1 MFRRGNAGA
10 RGNTAQGDQGEQSPG
25 ATQTKTAE
33 KARPAAE
40 TAKGRPTPKRSE
52 AERGR
57 RQGITGTPSRS
68 GGGSRSGTKTS
79 SADAQADRRARQE
92 AIRRGE
98 QWALPVRDRGPVKA
112 LARDYIDSRRRLSE
126 YYMYL
131 MIVLVVVLFIKKS
144 GLQLYA
150 EPIALVL
157 ILLVV
162 VDAAWLRFK
171 LTKLVRERLPGES
184 TRGLTIYAVFR
195 ALQIRRFRV
204 PPPRIRPGDQF

>member
-1 MFRRGNAGA
+1 VFRRGNSGA
-10 RGNTAQGDQGEQSPG
+10 RGNTAQDEQGAQSLG
-25 ATQTKTAE
+25 ATQTTE

-40 TAKGRPTPKRSE
+40 AAKGRATPKRSE

-57 RQGITGTPSRS
+57 RQGITGAPSRNATS
-68 GGGSRSGTKTS
+68 GRSGAKAS
-79 SADAQADRRARQE
+79 SADQRADRLRRNE
-92 AIRRGE
+92 AMRRGE
-98 QWALPVRDRGPVKA
+98 QWALPARDRGPVKQ

-131 MIVLVVVLFIKKS
+131 MIVLVVVLFIRQS
-144 GLQLYA
+144 GIQVYA

-157 ILLVV
+157 ILLVAL
-162 VDAAWLRFK
+162 DALYLRFR

-184 TRGLTIYAVFR
+184 TRGLTMYAVFR

-204 PPPRIRPGDQF
+204 PPPRVKVGDTV

>member
-10 RGNTAQGDQGEQSPG
+10 RGDTAQDDQGEQSLG
-25 ATQTKTAE
+25 APQTTKV
-33 KARPAAE
+33 RPAAE
-40 TAKGRPTPKRSE
+40 TAKGRATPKRSE

-57 RQGITGTPSRS
+57 RQGITGTPARS
-68 GGGSRSGTKTS
+68 GSRGGTKTS
-79 SADAQADRRARQE
+79 SADAQAERRARQE

-98 QWALPVRDRGPVKA
+98 QWALPARDRGPVKA

-131 MIVLVVVLFIKKS
+131 MIVLVIVLFVKQS
-144 GLQLYA
+144 GVQLYA

-157 ILLVV
+157 IGLVV
-162 VDAAWLRFK
+162 VDAAWLRYK
-171 LTKLVRERLPGES
+171 LTKLVHERLPGES
-184 TRGLTIYAVFR
+184 TRGLTMYAVFR

-204 PPPRIRPGDQF
+204 PPPRIRPGDQY

>member
-10 RGNTAQGDQGEQSPG
+10 RGDTAQDDQGEQSLG
-25 ATQTKTAE
+25 APQTTKV
-33 KARPAAE
+33 RPAAE
-40 TAKGRPTPKRSE
+40 TAKGRATPKRSE

-57 RQGITGTPSRS
+57 RQGITGTPARS
-68 GGGSRSGTKTS
+68 GGASRGGTKTS
-79 SADAQADRRARQE
+79 SADGQADRRARQE

-98 QWALPVRDRGPVKA
+98 QWALPARDRGPVKA

-131 MIVLVVVLFIKKS
+131 MIVLVIVLFIKKS

-184 TRGLTIYAVFR
+184 TRGLTTYAVFR

-204 PPPRIRPGDQF
+204 PPPRIRPGDQY

>member
-1 MFRRGNAGA
+1 VFRRGNAGA
-10 RGNTAQGDQGEQSPG
+10 RGDTAQDDQGEQSLG
-25 ATQTKTAE
+25 APQTTKV
-33 KARPAAE
+33 RPAAE
-40 TAKGRPTPKRSE
+40 TAKGRATPKRSE

-57 RQGITGTPSRS
+57 RQGITGTPARS
-68 GGGSRSGTKTS
+68 GSSGRGGTKTS
-79 SADAQADRRARQE
+79 SAEAQADRRARQE
-92 AIRRGE
+92 AVRRGE
-98 QWALPVRDRGPVKA
+98 QWALPARDRGPVKA

-131 MIVLVVVLFIKKS
+131 MIVLVVVLFIRKS

-157 ILLVV
+157 IGLVA

-184 TRGLTIYAVFR
+184 TRGLTMYAVFR

-204 PPPRIRPGDQF
+204 PPPRIRPGDEY

>member
-10 RGNTAQGDQGEQSPG
+10 RGDTAQDDQGEQSPG
-25 ATQTKTAE
+25 APQTTKV
-33 KARPAAE
+33 RPAAE
-40 TAKGRPTPKRSE
+40 TAKGRATPKRSE

-57 RQGITGTPSRS
+57 RQGITGTPARS
-68 GGGSRSGTKTS
+68 GSRGGTKTS
-79 SADAQADRRARQE
+79 SADAQAERRARQE

-98 QWALPVRDRGPVKA
+98 QWALPARDRGPVKA

-144 GLQLYA
+144 SVQLYA

-157 ILLVV
+157 IGLVV

-171 LTKLVRERLPGES
+171 LTRLVRERLPGES
-184 TRGLTIYAVFR
+184 TRGLTLYAVFR

-204 PPPRIRPGDQF
+204 PPPRIRPGDHY

>member
-1 MFRRGNAGA
+1 VFRRGNAGA
-10 RGNTAQGDQGEQSPG
+10 RGDTAQDDQGEQSLG
-25 ATQTKTAE
+25 APQTTKV
-33 KARPAAE
+33 RPAAE
-40 TAKGRPTPKRSE
+40 TAKGRATPKRSE

-68 GGGSRSGTKTS
+68 GSASRSGTKTS
-79 SADAQADRRARQE
+79 SADSRADRLARSE
-92 AIRRGE
+92 AMRRGE
-98 QWALPVRDRGPVKA
+98 QWALPARDRGPVKG

-131 MIVLVVVLFIKKS
+131 MIVLVVVLFVKKS
-144 GLQLYA
+144 GVQLYA

-171 LTKLVRERLPGES
+171 LTKLVRERLPGEN

-204 PPPRIRPGDQF
+204 PPPRIHPGDKF

>member
-1 MFRRGNAGA
+1 VFRRGNGGA
-10 RGNTAQGDQGEQSPG
+10 RGDSAQDDQGAQSPG
-25 ATQTKTAE
+25 ATQTTE

-40 TAKGRPTPKRSE
+40 TAKGHATPKRSV

-68 GGGSRSGTKTS
+68 ATSGRSGAKAS
-79 SADAQADRRARQE
+79 SSDQRADRVRRNE
-92 AIRRGE
+92 AMRRGE
-98 QWALPVRDRGPVKA
+98 QWALPARDRGPVKQ

-131 MIVLVVVLFIKKS
+131 MIVLVVVLFVRTS
-144 GLQLYA
+144 GVQLYA

-162 VDAAWLRFK
+162 VDAAYLRFK
-171 LTKLVRERLPGES
+171 LTRLVHERLPGES
-184 TRGLTIYAVFR
+184 TRGLTMYAVFR

-204 PPPRIRPGDQF
+204 PPPRVTVGEKV

>member
-10 RGNTAQGDQGEQSPG
+10 RGDTAQDDQGEQSLG
-25 ATQTKTAE
+25 APQTTKV
-33 KARPAAE
+33 RPAAE
-40 TAKGRPTPKRSE
+40 TAKGRATPKRSE

-57 RQGITGTPSRS
+57 RQGITGTPARS
-68 GGGSRSGTKTS
+68 GGSSRGGTKTS
-79 SADAQADRRARQE
+79 SANGQAERRARQE

-98 QWALPVRDRGPVKA
+98 QWALPARDRGPVKA

-184 TRGLTIYAVFR
+184 TRGLTTYAVFR

-204 PPPRIRPGDQF
+204 PPPRIRPGDQY

>member
-10 RGNTAQGDQGEQSPG
+10 RGDSAQDDQGEQSLG
-25 ATQTKTAE
+25 APQTTKV
-33 KARPAAE
+33 RPAAE
-40 TAKGRPTPKRSE
+40 TAKGRATPKRSE

-57 RQGITGTPSRS
+57 RQGITGTPARS
-68 GGGSRSGTKTS
+68 GSSSRNGTKTS
-79 SADAQADRRARQE
+79 SADARADRLARQE
-92 AIRRGE
+92 AMRRGE
-98 QWALPVRDRGPVKA
+98 QWALPTRDRGPVKA

-131 MIVLVVVLFIKKS
+131 MIVLVVVLFVKKS
-144 GLQLYA
+144 SVQLYA

-204 PPPRIRPGDQF
+204 PPPRIRPGDKY

>member
-1 MFRRGNAGA
+1 VFRRGNAGA
-10 RGNTAQGDQGEQSPG
+10 RGDTAQDDQGEQSLG
-25 ATQTKTAE
+25 APQTTKV
-33 KARPAAE
+33 RPAAE
-40 TAKGRPTPKRSE
+40 TAKGRATPKRSE

-68 GGGSRSGTKTS
+68 GSASRSGTKTS
-79 SADAQADRRARQE
+79 SADSRADRLARNE
-92 AIRRGE
+92 AMRRGE
-98 QWALPVRDRGPVKA
+98 QWALPARDRGPVKG

-131 MIVLVVVLFIKKS
+131 MIVLVVVLFVKKS
-144 GLQLYA
+144 GVQLYA

-171 LTKLVRERLPGES
+171 LTKLVRERLPGEN

-204 PPPRIRPGDQF
+204 PPPRIHPGDKF

>member
-10 RGNTAQGDQGEQSPG
+10 RGDTAQDDQGEQSLG
-25 ATQTKTAE
+25 APQTTKV
-33 KARPAAE
+33 RPAAE
-40 TAKGRPTPKRSE
+40 TAKGRATPKRSE

-57 RQGITGTPSRS
+57 RQGITGTPARS
-68 GGGSRSGTKTS
+68 GGSSRGGTKTS
-79 SADAQADRRARQE
+79 SADAQAERRARQE

-98 QWALPVRDRGPVKA
+98 QWALPARDRGPVKA

-131 MIVLVVVLFIKKS
+131 MIVLVIVLFVKQS
-144 GLQLYA
+144 GVQLYA

-184 TRGLTIYAVFR
+184 TRGLTMYAVFR

-204 PPPRIRPGDQF
+204 PPPRIRPGDQY

>member
-10 RGNTAQGDQGEQSPG
+10 RGDTAQDDQGEQSLG
-25 ATQTKTAE
+25 APQTTKV
-33 KARPAAE
+33 RPAAE
-40 TAKGRPTPKRSE
+40 TAKGRATPKRSE

-68 GGGSRSGTKTS
+68 GSASRSGTKTS
-79 SADAQADRRARQE
+79 SADARADRRARQE

-98 QWALPVRDRGPVKA
+98 QWALPARDRGPVKG

-131 MIVLVVVLFIKKS
+131 MIVLVVVLFVKKS
-144 GLQLYA
+144 GVQLYA

-184 TRGLTIYAVFR
+184 TRGLTLYAVFR

-204 PPPRIRPGDQF
+204 PPPRIRPGDQY

>member
-1 MFRRGNAGA
+1 VFRRGNAGA
-10 RGNTAQGDQGEQSPG
+10 RGDTAQDDQGEQSLG
-25 ATQTKTAE
+25 APQTTKV
-33 KARPAAE
+33 RPAAE
-40 TAKGRPTPKRSE
+40 TAKGRATPKRSE

-57 RQGITGTPSRS
+57 RQGITGTPARS
-68 GGGSRSGTKTS
+68 GSSSRSGTKTS

-98 QWALPVRDRGPVKA
+98 QWALPARDRGPVKA

-131 MIVLVVVLFIKKS
+131 MIVLVIVLFVKKS
-144 GLQLYA
+144 GVQLYA

-184 TRGLTIYAVFR
+184 TRGLTMYAVFR

-204 PPPRIRPGDQF
+204 PPPRIHPGDQY

>member
-10 RGNTAQGDQGEQSPG
+10 RGDTAQDDQGEQSLG
-25 ATQTKTAE
+25 APQTTKV
-33 KARPAAE
+33 RPAAE
-40 TAKGRPTPKRSE
+40 TAKGRATPKRSE

-68 GGGSRSGTKTS
+68 GSASRSGTKTS
-79 SADAQADRRARQE
+79 SADSRADRLARNE
-92 AIRRGE
+92 AMRRGE
-98 QWALPVRDRGPVKA
+98 QWALPARDRGPVKG

-131 MIVLVVVLFIKKS
+131 MIVLVVVLFVKKS
-144 GLQLYA
+144 GVQLYA

-204 PPPRIRPGDQF
+204 PPPRIHPGDKF

>member
-10 RGNTAQGDQGEQSPG
+10 RGDTAQDDQGEQSLG
-25 ATQTKTAE
+25 APQTTKV
-33 KARPAAE
+33 RPAAE
-40 TAKGRPTPKRSE
+40 TAKGRATPKRSE

-57 RQGITGTPSRS
+57 RQGITGTPARS
-68 GGGSRSGTKTS
+68 GGSSRGGTKTS
-79 SADAQADRRARQE
+79 SADGQAERRARQE

-98 QWALPVRDRGPVKA
+98 QWALPARDRGPVKA

-184 TRGLTIYAVFR
+184 TRGLTTYAVFR

-204 PPPRIRPGDQF
+204 PPPRIRPGDQY

>member
-1 MFRRGNAGA
+1 VFRRGNGGA
-10 RGNTAQGDQGEQSPG
+10 RGDSAQDDQGAQSPG
-25 ATQTKTAE
+25 ATQTTE

-40 TAKGRPTPKRSE
+40 TAKGHATPKRSV

-68 GGGSRSGTKTS
+68 ATSGRSGSKAS
-79 SADAQADRRARQE
+79 SADQRADRVRRNE
-92 AIRRGE
+92 AMRRGE
-98 QWALPVRDRGPVKA
+98 QWALPARDRGPVKQ

-131 MIVLVVVLFIKKS
+131 MIVLVVVLFVRTS
-144 GLQLYA
+144 GVQLYA

-162 VDAAWLRFK
+162 VDAAYLRFK
-171 LTKLVRERLPGES
+171 LTRLVHERLPGES
-184 TRGLTIYAVFR
+184 TRGLTMYAVFR

-204 PPPRIRPGDQF
+204 PPPRVTVGEKV

>member
-10 RGNTAQGDQGEQSPG
+10 RGNSAQDDQGEQSLG
-25 ATQTKTAE
+25 APQTTKV
-33 KARPAAE
+33 RPAAE
-40 TAKGRPTPKRSE
+40 TAKGRATPKRSE

-57 RQGITGTPSRS
+57 RQGITGTPARS
-68 GGGSRSGTKTS
+68 GSTSRGGTKTS
-79 SADAQADRRARQE
+79 SADSRADRLARNE
-92 AIRRGE
+92 AMRRGE
-98 QWALPVRDRGPVKA
+98 QWALPARDRGPVKA

-131 MIVLVVVLFIKKS
+131 MIVLVVVLFVKKS
-144 GLQLYA
+144 GVQLYA

-171 LTKLVRERLPGES
+171 LTKLVRERLPGDS
-184 TRGLTIYAVFR
+184 TRGLTMYAVFR

-204 PPPRIRPGDQF
+204 PPPRIRPGDEY

>member
-10 RGNTAQGDQGEQSPG
+10 RGDTAQDDQGEQSLG
-25 ATQTKTAE
+25 AQQTTKV
-33 KARPAAE
+33 RPAAE
-40 TAKGRPTPKRSE
+40 TAKGRATPKRSE

-57 RQGITGTPSRS
+57 RQGITGTPARS
-68 GGGSRSGTKTS
+68 GGSSRGGTKTS
-79 SADAQADRRARQE
+79 SADGQADRRARQE

-98 QWALPVRDRGPVKA
+98 QWALPARDRGPVKA

-131 MIVLVVVLFIKKS
+131 MIVLVIVLFIKKS

-184 TRGLTIYAVFR
+184 TRGLTTYAVFR

-204 PPPRIRPGDQF
+204 PPPRIRPGDQY

>member
-1 MFRRGNAGA
+1 VFRRGNAGA
-10 RGNTAQGDQGEQSPG
+10 RGNSAQDDQGEQSLG
-25 ATQTKTAE
+25 APQTTKV
-33 KARPAAE
+33 RPAAE
-40 TAKGRPTPKRSE
+40 TAKGRATPKRSE

-57 RQGITGTPSRS
+57 RQGITGTPARS
-68 GGGSRSGTKTS
+68 GSTSRGGTKTS
-79 SADAQADRRARQE
+79 SADSRADRLARNE
-92 AIRRGE
+92 AMRRGE
-98 QWALPVRDRGPVKA
+98 QWALPARDRGPVKA

-131 MIVLVVVLFIKKS
+131 MIVLVVVLFVKKS
-144 GLQLYA
+144 GVQLYA

-171 LTKLVRERLPGES
+171 LTKLVRERLPGDS
-184 TRGLTIYAVFR
+184 TRGLTMYAVFR

-204 PPPRIRPGDQF
+204 PPPRIRPGDEY

>member
-1 MFRRGNAGA
+1 VFRRGNAGA
-10 RGNTAQGDQGEQSPG
+10 RGDTAQDDQGEQSLG
-25 ATQTKTAE
+25 APQTTKV
-33 KARPAAE
+33 RPAAE
-40 TAKGRPTPKRSE
+40 TAKGRATPKRSE

-68 GGGSRSGTKTS
+68 GSASRGGTKTS
-79 SADAQADRRARQE
+79 SADSRADRLARNE
-92 AIRRGE
+92 AMRRGE
-98 QWALPVRDRGPVKA
+98 QWAFPARDRGPVKT

-131 MIVLVVVLFIKKS
+131 MIVLVIVLFVKKS
-144 GLQLYA
+144 GVQLYA

-184 TRGLTIYAVFR
+184 TRGLTMYAVFR

-204 PPPRIRPGDQF
+204 PPPRIHPGDQY

>member
-1 MFRRGNAGA
+1 VFRRGNAGA
-10 RGNTAQGDQGEQSPG
+10 RGDTAQDDQGEQSLG
-25 ATQTKTAE
+25 APQTTKV
-33 KARPAAE
+33 RPAAE
-40 TAKGRPTPKRSE
+40 TAKGRATPKRSE

-68 GGGSRSGTKTS
+68 GSASRSGTKTS
-79 SADAQADRRARQE
+79 SADSRADRLARSE
-92 AIRRGE
+92 AMRRGE
-98 QWALPVRDRGPVKA
+98 QWALPARDRGPVKG

-131 MIVLVVVLFIKKS
+131 MIVLVVVLFVKKS
-144 GLQLYA
+144 GVQLYA

-204 PPPRIRPGDQF
+204 PPPRIHPGDKF

>member
-1 MFRRGNAGA
+1 VFRRGNAGA
-10 RGNTAQGDQGEQSPG
+10 RGDTAQDDQGEQSLG
-25 ATQTKTAE
+25 APQTTKV
-33 KARPAAE
+33 RPAAE
-40 TAKGRPTPKRSE
+40 TAKGRATPKRSE

-68 GGGSRSGTKTS
+68 GSASRSGTKTS
-79 SADAQADRRARQE
+79 SADSRTDRLARQE
-92 AIRRGE
+92 AMRRGE
-98 QWALPVRDRGPVKA
+98 QWALPARDRGPVKA

-131 MIVLVVVLFIKKS
+131 MIVLVVVLFVKKS
-144 GLQLYA
+144 SVQLYA

-171 LTKLVRERLPGES
+171 LTKLVRERLPGDS
-184 TRGLTIYAVFR
+184 TRGLTLYAVFR

-204 PPPRIRPGDQF
+204 PPPRIRPGDQY